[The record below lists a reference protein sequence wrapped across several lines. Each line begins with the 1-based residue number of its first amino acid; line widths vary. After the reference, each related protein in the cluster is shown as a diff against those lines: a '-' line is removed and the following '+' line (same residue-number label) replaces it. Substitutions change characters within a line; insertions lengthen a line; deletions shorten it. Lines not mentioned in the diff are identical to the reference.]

1 MSNLNQTPSANRIHI
16 GFFGKRN
23 SGKSSLIN
31 AFVNQDVSIV
41 SNVAGTTTDPVYKAM
56 EIQGIGPCVLI
67 DTAGFDDVGDL
78 GNLRNEKTKK
88 ISEKIDLA
96 IIIFSDKITIELSWW
111 QYFKDR
117 HIPIIPVINKIDL
130 EIKEEI
136 IDNIEKSIQCKPLLI
151 SAKTKQG
158 IDELKAKIIANVS
171 NDYEKE
177 SILGNLIKSG
187 DLVILVMPQDI
198 QAPKGRLILPQVQVI
213 RELLDKK
220 CIPVATTVDTL
231 PETLIKL
238 NQMPDLVIADSQV
251 FKYVYENIPKN
262 CKLTSFSVLM
272 AGYKGD
278 LSYYIESVNKLK
290 SLNKNAKILIAECCS
305 HVPANEDIGRI
316 KIPRMLKQRY
326 SITNIDFVNGND
338 FPNDLTKYDLIII
351 CGGCMFNRRHIM
363 SRVEQAKNQNVAMT
377 NYGVLLAYA
386 NDILDK
392 IVYLK

>member
-96 IIIFSDKITIELSWW
+96 IIIFSDNITIELSWW

>member
-96 IIIFSDKITIELSWW
+96 IIIFSDNITIELSWW

-117 HIPIIPVINKIDL
+117 HIPIIPAINKIDL

-316 KIPRMLKQRY
+316 KIPRMLKQCY

>member
-117 HIPIIPVINKIDL
+117 HIPTIPVINKIDL

-151 SAKTKQG
+151 STKTKQG
-158 IDELKAKIIANVS
+158 IDELKTKIIANVS

-231 PETLIKL
+231 TETLTKL

-290 SLNKNAKILIAECCS
+290 NLNKNAKILIAECCS

-316 KIPRMLKQRY
+316 KIRRMLKQRY